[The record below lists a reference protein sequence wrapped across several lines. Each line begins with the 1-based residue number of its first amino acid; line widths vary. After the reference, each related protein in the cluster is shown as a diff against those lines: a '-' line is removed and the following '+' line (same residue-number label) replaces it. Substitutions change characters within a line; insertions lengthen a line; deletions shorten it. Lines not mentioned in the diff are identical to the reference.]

1 MATQSSTNLSATK
14 SEFLYNSQQFLLDI
28 RLSAIQEC
36 IKRTRVALILGAFAS
51 LASLICVWNT
61 AFSVDRISTFRVRP
75 LEITRE
81 QVCEPAR
88 APIVEDKP
96 TVTAS
101 PSVAV
106 MHATPPPKSTVPCIV
121 GDAPTLYGK
130 LAEAFAAKWIEST
143 YITIPILG
151 VTISVMDFSIFN
163 SCAMVFFSIYFLL
176 SVRRENREVCSL
188 LVDLRQGMYI
198 EHLKDDPVKRSVVL
212 RTVYRAV
219 CSFMIFNVPQHNDEP
234 ITRLE
239 RTKSSDSQ
247 RAEQWFEQTGKLIY
261 NFWLFFLH
269 PLGKYRWYR
278 GAVSSLQWAFRKLRR
293 YWKRFARRR
302 TKGFRRRAQI
312 GASILLELFLL
323 RRIWKFGRASRFAF
337 RREQFHAR
345 REANKPLEQRS
356 KAHPAEVVFF
366 LRKGIFFIFAL
377 PVLCLFVNLAFHI
390 ELIFASPFLWH
401 GLRLRAI
408 VILVEMIELI
418 SLRYVIHLAGWSQRF
433 HWATNYVISM
443 FRDYFTC
450 LGKSDG
456 QSGPCGDI
464 VEPPVTPGPV
474 TPGEPR
480 NNPPLTAQATV

>member
-1 MATQSSTNLSATK
+1 
-14 SEFLYNSQQFLLDI
+14 
-28 RLSAIQEC
+28 
-36 IKRTRVALILGAFAS
+36 
-51 LASLICVWNT
+51 
-61 AFSVDRISTFRVRP
+61 
-75 LEITRE
+75 
-81 QVCEPAR
+81 
-88 APIVEDKP
+88 
-96 TVTAS
+96 
-101 PSVAV
+101 
-106 MHATPPPKSTVPCIV
+106 
-121 GDAPTLYGK
+121 
-130 LAEAFAAKWIEST
+130 
-143 YITIPILG
+143 
-151 VTISVMDFSIFN
+151 MDFSIFN

-312 GASILLELFLL
+312 GASILLELFLV
-323 RRIWKFGRASRFAF
+323 RRIWKFGRAARFAF
-337 RREQFHAR
+337 RREQSHAR
-345 REANKPLEQRS
+345 REALKAKEQGPEASPVR
-356 KAHPAEVVFF
+356 VVFF

-390 ELIFASPFLWH
+390 DLIRLSPFIRQSR
-401 GLRLRAI
+401 RLLAI
-408 VILVEMIELI
+408 VILVEVVELI
-418 SLRYVIHLAGWSQRF
+418 SLRYVIHLAGWSQKF
-433 HWATNYVISM
+433 HWATNYVISE

-450 LGKSDG
+450 LAKPDA
-456 QSGPCGDI
+456 QSGACEDT
-464 VEPPVTPGPV
+464 VETPI